1 MRTEGHLPDRGARD
15 QGRQPVLQ
23 RFERKRSSC
32 CERTLGNFCAQSAW
46 LESQSRYYV
55 HSAFTAALA
64 TANDFADAGDANRLA
79 WSDLLSAETHWL
91 GTADIFPSGSSG
103 P

>member
-1 MRTEGHLPDRGARD
+1 MRAEGLLPNAGRATKGGSLSYSGSNGNAPHVASELSATSAA
-15 QGRQPVLQ
+15 QG
-23 RFERKRSSC
+23 
-32 CERTLGNFCAQSAW
+32 AW

-79 WSDLLSAETHWL
+79 WSDLLPAETRLAWA
-91 GTADIFPSGSSG
+91 ADIFPSGSSG